1 VTQHGGGSGWQRG
14 MARAGGTVGRGGQPV
29 RPPARTEHTPDIPRG
44 VEVLDAGRLL
54 TERLEILATRI
65 GTTYRDRLDE
75 PTLARLRA
83 AVRQLQA
90 TADALTGLPEALGRT
105 TTGQH
110 PDMKSR
116 STQQR
121 IGSSRGGDLVGLG
134 R

>member
-1 VTQHGGGSGWQRG
+1 
-14 MARAGGTVGRGGQPV
+14 MAAVADGNEEWRVLA
-29 RPPARTEHTPDIPRG
+29 ARLVAVVSLFDHQLAHDHTPDITRG

-90 TADALTGLPEALGRT
+90 TADALTGLPEALGQT
-105 TTGQH
+105 TTDHH
-110 PDMKSR
+110 PDTASR
-116 STQQR
+116 HRDADRSP
-121 IGSSRGGDLVGLG
+121 
-134 R
+134 